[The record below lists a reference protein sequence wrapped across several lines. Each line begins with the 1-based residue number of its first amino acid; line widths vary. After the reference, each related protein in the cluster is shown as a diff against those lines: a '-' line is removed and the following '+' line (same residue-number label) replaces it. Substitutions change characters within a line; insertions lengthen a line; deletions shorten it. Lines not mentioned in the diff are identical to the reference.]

1 MNKHFSYIYK
11 NNKGDMKHKCIMAV
25 MSKEKNALKKKKER
39 LMRFRHHKQ
48 FSAEEFVKIRHFE

>member
-25 MSKEKNALKKKKER
+25 MSKEKNALKKKKRETNEI
-39 LMRFRHHKQ
+39 Q
-48 FSAEEFVKIRHFE
+48 TP